1 MNIFDFIVNLLSTL
15 KNIFILTIQSL
26 NDLVSTFGFL
36 TVNINTIQWGFQ
48 DPATPIAEGIIDFH
62 HDLIFLLFL
71 ISGIVFYAL
80 FEIILVN
87 RSSINEIPSKTI
99 EHQLLEII
107 WTVIPII
114 ILMLIALPSYAL
126 LYSLEELKNP
136 VLTTKVCGHQWYW
149 TYEYNDK
156 IKTNKELYF
165 FYNEFLDQIQKQNNV
180 KKTVLPEQNL
190 TQISEDI
197 INNLSLNLNKNIFDE
212 LNTLL
217 YICERNV
224 KRNNAAEK
232 IEDMVFETVFDLIVK
247 KLQLEIRVIKDNR
260 FFTWNEIKALE
271 AAEDWLH
278 WATKYDAQK
287 YNFEK
292 TEHLLSNEESLTIA
306 KWGNEV
312 RIYQLNKV
320 LETLSELKRTKI
332 NIIKDLF
339 NTEIFD
345 IIGYNNMMLCIHNI
359 FFLRLIKDLQL
370 ENENLIFDF
379 NTAEEIR
386 DQIQLNLIT
395 NILDNIGK
403 NISTPK
409 IIDDLINTIQ
419 QTENNIMI
427 MQLRT
432 GDVQKLNEHLYAFL
446 NYILEET
453 INNNKI
459 VENDKTE
466 ALVLQLKD
474 LFFNIVKNYSNFISK
489 NSNNNDNFNEFY
501 NQVIASGDLMIEN
514 IDSLIK
520 KKENILEQDL
530 DIALEKSIK
539 KVIPNSFNNN
549 NTNKTIN
556 TIKTMYDFAL
566 IPLFNIFEYNKKGIK
581 YDSYIVNEQNLIKG
595 SYRMLE
601 TDMPLVFGIK
611 QHIRLLITSSDV
623 LHSFAV
629 PALGIK
635 MDACPGRLN
644 QLEFFLRRK
653 GRFYGQCSEI
663 CGINHSFMP
672 ITVIGINYE
681 DFKQYITEF
690 YNHKISKIK
699 IYEKE

>member
-165 FYNEFLDQIQKQNNV
+165 FYNEFLAQIQKQNNV
-180 KKTVLPEQNL
+180 KGTILPEQDL
-190 TQISEDI
+190 TTQLSEDI
-197 INNLSLNLNKNIFDE
+197 INNLSLNVNKNIFDE

-217 YICERNV
+217 YLCDRNIQV
-224 KRNNAAEK
+224 NMAAEK
-232 IEDMVFETVFDLIVK
+232 IEDIIFESVFDLIVK
-247 KLQLEIRVIKDNR
+247 KLQIEIKILKENR
-260 FFTWNEIKALE
+260 FFTWNEVKALE
-271 AAEDWLH
+271 AAENWLN
-278 WATKYDAQK
+278 WATRYEEQKYD
-287 YNFEK
+287 FEK
-292 TEHLLSNEESLTIA
+292 TNYLGNVDSLEVA
-306 KWGNEV
+306 KWGNSV
-312 RIYQLNKV
+312 RIYQLNTA
-320 LETLSELKRTKI
+320 LETLSQLKKTKI
-332 NIIKDLF
+332 SITKDLF
-339 NTEIFD
+339 NNEIFD
-345 IIGYNNMMLCIHNI
+345 IVGYNNMMLCIHNI
-359 FFLRLIKDLQL
+359 FFLRLIKHLQL
-370 ENENLIFDF
+370 ENENIISEF
-379 NTAEEIR
+379 NTAEEVR
-386 DQIQLNLIT
+386 DQVQLNLIT
-395 NILDNIGK
+395 NILENIVK
-403 NISTPK
+403 TSTPK
-409 IIDDLINTIQ
+409 ISDDLIETMQ

-427 MQLRT
+427 LKLRT
-432 GDVQKLNEHLYAFL
+432 GEVQKLNEHFYDFL
-446 NYILEET
+446 NYIIEET
-453 INNNKI
+453 INNNNNI
-459 VENDKTE
+459 DENAKTE
-466 ALVLQLKD
+466 VFVLQLKE
-474 LFFNIVKNYSNFISK
+474 LFFNIVKNYSNFLNQK
-489 NSNNNDNFNEFY
+489 TENYANFYDFY

-520 KKENILEQDL
+520 KKENILEQDV
-530 DIALEKSIK
+530 DIAIEKSIK
-539 KVIPNSFNNN
+539 KVMSNSFNNN